1 MQSATARIF
10 GLITLLFSSLLLAGE
25 GDWGIKPN
33 IGFDVNLRNQP
44 FETSFGMEQFHN
56 HYPDTNLYIGTK
68 IHKYV
73 GIVAGYEHM
82 YRQEQKQFYEAGN
95 PVLGALL
102 VGGNRF
108 YLSDVSMHGWHL
120 DLEGF
125 WPICPRIKT
134 ELTATL
140 GIAWLKMYYDTALFE
155 DPVNPANPMAFWTSD
170 DRAMLRFGFGIRQ
183 MITKH
188 FGTRLQ
194 AIWENTEKLEGTTPV
209 PFGQGGALDPV
220 SITDNYSTRPRNSFV
235 IGLGFFLQAT

>member
-1 MQSATARIF
+1 MERVAAVIF
-10 GLITLLFSSLLLAGE
+10 GFISLVLSSTVFAGY
-25 GDWGIKPN
+25 GSWGFKPN
-33 IGFDVNLRNQP
+33 MGFDVNVRNQP

-56 HYPDTNLYIGTK
+56 HYPDTNVYIGTK
-68 IHKYV
+68 IHQYF

-82 YRQEQKQFYEAGN
+82 YRQEQKQYYDSGI

-108 YLSDVSMHGWHL
+108 YLSDVSMHGWHF

-125 WPICPRIKT
+125 YPICPRIKT
-134 ELTATL
+134 ELTATI
-140 GIAWLKMYYDTALFE
+140 GMAWLKMYYDTALFE
-155 DPVNPANPMAFWTSD
+155 DPANPANPVAYWTSD
-170 DRAMLRFGFGIRQ
+170 DRATIRFGFGIRQ

-209 PFGQGGALDPV
+209 PFGHGGTLNPV
-220 SITDNYSTRPRNSFV
+220 SITDNYSTRPRNSFLV
-235 IGLGFFLQAT
+235 GLGFFLQAS